1 LGYDTMKYKNMI
13 LILLI
18 SLAVLIPIVSAQIVA
33 DEVTET
39 SIVWN
44 LTGLPAGTVIGS
56 IAFDGILISN
66 YDLNSTRLVQNNL
79 YPSEAHIITVI
90 DSLGNKYEA
99 EATTI
104 ESQQTWMWTQINTW
118 FYLILII
125 SIMVVGLVVRR
136 NPVLC
141 FSLNLLASALSL
153 YALYLWLQ
161 LNPAQITDIYHLP
174 FYVYIFFFVFP
185 LAAWIFE
192 KKGR

>member
-1 LGYDTMKYKNMI
+1 MKYKNVVFI
-13 LILLI
+13 FLIF
-18 SLAVLIPIVSAQIVA
+18 LAFLIPIVSAQIVA
-33 DEVTET
+33 DEITET

-44 LTGLPAGTVIGS
+44 LSGLPPGTVIAT

-90 DSLGNKYEA
+90 DSLGNKYED

-104 ESQQTWMWTQINTW
+104 DSQQTWMWTQINTW
-118 FYLILII
+118 LYLIGII
-125 SIMVVGLVVRR
+125 AVMVVALVVRR

-141 FSLNLLASALSL
+141 FCLNLLASFLSL
-153 YALYLWLQ
+153 YALSLWLGM
-161 LNPAQITDIYHLP
+161 NPAQTTDIYHLP
-174 FYVYIFFFVFP
+174 FYIYIFFFVFP